1 MAQRK
6 KGNPGKWSLVW
17 VAVTIV
23 VILGITK
30 LAVTQTSQTVSQ
42 FNRMTPWLIARAG
55 GVTALVLLTLLVSL
69 GLVLGSVPN
78 KQTWRLSRY
87 LLPAHRY
94 LALFMLF
101 FLGLHIVTIV
111 LDPFAKVGLLGA
123 LVPGLSSYRTV
134 QVAIGTL
141 SFFALLLVAVTARYP
156 TLLPNHRWLT
166 VHRISL
172 YTFMAAWTHGALTGA
187 DTPGIKWLYVVTGA
201 FVIGFVFLRYWIV
214 HQRNRLPIKQT
225 EAATERARMAE

>member
-1 MAQRK
+1 MADK
-6 KGNPGKWSLVW
+6 KKSNPGKWSVAW
-17 VAVTIV
+17 VAITIV
-23 VILGITK
+23 IILGMTK
-30 LAVTQTSQTVSQ
+30 LAVTQTSHTVSQ

-69 GLVLGSVPN
+69 GLVLSSVPN

-111 LDPFAKVGLLGA
+111 LDPFAKVGILGA

-156 TLLPNHRWLT
+156 TLLPNNRWLT

-172 YTFMAAWTHGALTGA
+172 YTFIAAWTHGALTGA
-187 DTPGIKWLYVVTGA
+187 DTPGIKWLYLVTGA

-214 HQRNRLPIKQT
+214 HQRNRVSVQRT
-225 EAATERARMAE
+225 ETQAERARVAE